1 MNIDRF
7 FKWGEIDENLPY
19 PRPNRIPEKLS
30 IVAPKNDV
38 IIRSKKKSAEI
49 NNSYCQNIINK
60 ANTKDSSIINKPVV
74 DLSKK
79 NIETDIRN
87 AIHTLLL
94 YYGFDQA
101 EETSINVLEELFYL
115 YIQNFG
121 KVAGNLHCQV
131 HLKKNKQG
139 TNDLADVINKT
150 IGQTGIVKDRTNSL
164 FEVCNWYRH
173 EYINSNM
180 KTMIPTSTKNTN
192 TKGSLVPSILLTSTK
207 DENEEYLD
215 RKQNDTIDPIR
226 SRKSAEFASSGD
238 NYDEFA
244 VQDMVANPLV
254 GDLDT
259 LVATQSINSFSSNH
273 KRKQLDVLLP
283 QFDEADQ
290 EKDIFGL
297 FFTQ

>member
-7 FKWGEIDENLPY
+7 SKWGEINEKLTY
-19 PRPNRIPEKLS
+19 PRPNRIPEKLP
-30 IVAPKNDV
+30 IVVPKNDV
-38 IIRSKKKSAEI
+38 IIRPKKKSAEI

-60 ANTKDSSIINKPVV
+60 ANRKNSSIINRPTV

-101 EETSINVLEELFYL
+101 EEASISVLEELFYL

-121 KVAGNLHCQV
+121 KVAGNLRCQA
-131 HLKKNKQG
+131 HLKKKQDA
-139 TNDLADVINKT
+139 NDLADVINKT
-150 IGQTGIVKDRTNSL
+150 IGQTGIVQDKTNSL
-164 FEVCNWYRH
+164 FELCNWYRH
-173 EYINSNM
+173 EYIDSNM
-180 KTMIPTSTKNTN
+180 KTMISCSTKNTN
-192 TKGSLVPSILLTSTK
+192 PRGSLVPSILLTSSK

-259 LVATQSINSFSSNH
+259 LVATQSINSFSTNH

-283 QFDEADQ
+283 QFDETDQ